1 MPRRIFPF
9 FRPAAA
15 ALSLAALAAC
25 GGDKQAEAAQAGPA
39 GGGAR
44 TPTIT
49 LAPSDV
55 ATPKRVPLED
65 AIAVTGNLNALN
77 SGELRSRVEGDVVSV
92 LVREGQPVRAG
103 QLLAQLDPADL
114 QGQQMSAQADVAS
127 ARTEY
132 RTAQWNLEQSRELL
146 RQGAV
151 PEQQVRV
158 AEQEAAAAQAKLAAA
173 ESRLRSAS
181 INLNDTRVTAPASG
195 TIDKRLVTPG
205 QHVSK
210 GAALFTMVQG
220 SVLEL
225 AAAVP
230 EARAAQVRPGAT
242 VHFAANGQVF
252 DGTVARVAPSV
263 DPASRTVT
271 VYVDVPNA
279 GGALKSGTFAAGRI
293 VTQTLGDALVVPLQ
307 AVKQGP
313 DGGSFVYRVADG
325 AVEQAPVTLGLTDDA
340 QGVAQVVSGLSDTD
354 RVIVGNVGMLGKG
367 MKVRM
372 AGGPGGGRRGGGGS
386 GGPGGARGAAGGGH

>member
-1 MPRRIFPF
+1 MHRRIFPF

-15 ALSLAALAAC
+15 VVSLAALAAC
-25 GGDKQAEAAQAGPA
+25 GGDKQAEAAQGP
-39 GGGAR
+39 GGGGAAR
-44 TPTIT
+44 TPTVT

-77 SGELRSRVEGDVVSV
+77 SGELRARVEGDVVSV
-92 LVREGQPVRAG
+92 LAREGQPVRAG
-103 QLLAQLDPADL
+103 QLLAQIDPADL

-158 AEQEAAAAQAKLAAA
+158 AEQQAAAAQARVAAA

-181 INLNDTRVTAPASG
+181 INLNDTRLTAPANG

-210 GAALFTMVQG
+210 GAPLFTMVQG

-252 DGTVARVAPSV
+252 DGTVARVAPTV

-279 GGALKSGTFAAGRI
+279 GGAIKAGTFASGRI
-293 VTQTLGDALVVPLQ
+293 VTQTLGDALVVPVD

-313 DGGSFVYRVADG
+313 DGGSFVYRVVNG
-325 AVEQAPVTLGLTDDA
+325 AVEQAPVTTGLTDNA
-340 QGVAQVVSGLSDTD
+340 QGVVQVVSGLTDTD

-372 AGGPGGGRRGGGGS
+372 AGGPGGGRRGGGA
-386 GGPGGARGAAGGGH
+386 GGPAGRGAAGGGH